1 MIELQH
7 YRMRNGRDPF
17 GEWLSGLRDI
27 NTRAKVE
34 VRLGRLERG
43 LFGDCE
49 PIGDGLSELRIDWG
63 PGYRVYFWREGKT
76 LILLLCGGD
85 KGKQAKD
92 IVMQKATG
100 KTTKR
105 AAVKRHTATDAVS
118 HREHRCEWLAY

>member
-1 MIELQH
+1 MIELWH
-7 YRMRNGRDPF
+7 YRLRNGRDPF
-17 GEWLSGLRDI
+17 GEWLSGLRDM

-63 PGYRVYFWREGKT
+63 PGYRVYFGREGKA

-92 IVMQKATG
+92 IRDAKSYWKDHKARRG
-100 KTTKR
+100 K
-105 AAVKRHTATDAVS
+105 ASD
-118 HREHRCEWLAY
+118 LG

>member
-17 GEWLSGLRDI
+17 GEWLAGLRDI

-63 PGYRVYFWREGKT
+63 PGYRVYFGREGKT

-92 IVMQKATG
+92 IRDAKNYWKDHKARRG
-100 KTTKR
+100 
-105 AAVKRHTATDAVS
+105 
-118 HREHRCEWLAY
+118 